1 MEPQFQLRIVYYF
14 EKAINRILFTVY
26 NTNHIITLN
35 QSQKLNPN
43 LQDTRNIIILI
54 YKILEIY

>member
-14 EKAINRILFTVY
+14 EKAINRILFTIY

-43 LQDTRNIIILI
+43 LKDIRN
-54 YKILEIY
+54 